1 MAKILFSI
9 EEFDIKLDT
18 EFIGRNFI
26 YYDEVDSTNSELLKD
41 DRIKLHGSVMFAEYQ
56 LKGRGR
62 RDRNWISEKEQALTF
77 SILLTEKN
85 SSKKLNFI
93 NLAAS
98 LAVAQS
104 IENLYQLDIQLKWP
118 NDVMIGNKKIAG
130 ILIESTSIKEKIDRV
145 VVGIGVNVNQSSF
158 AGKFII
164 PPTSIRKEF
173 HKTVKR
179 ERLMSEILNEFE
191 EIINKI
197 NKDREKILD
206 NWRARCKWIGEK
218 IKIVDGETE
227 IFGLFE
233 DINENGYLI
242 LKTRD
247 DKRTIYSGDVSI
259 RK

>member
-1 MAKILFSI
+1 MAKILFNI

-41 DRIKLHGSVMFAEYQ
+41 DQIKLHGSVMFAEYQ

-85 SSKKLNFI
+85 SSKNINFV

-118 NDVMIGNKKIAG
+118 NDIMIGNNKVAG
-130 ILIESTSIKEKIDRV
+130 ILIESTSTKDKIDRV

-191 EIINKI
+191 EIFNKI
-197 NKDREKILD
+197 KNDREKILD

-218 IKIVDGETE
+218 IKIVDGESE
-227 IFGLFE
+227 VFGLFE

>member
-1 MAKILFSI
+1 MAKILFNI

-41 DRIKLHGSVMFAEYQ
+41 DRIKLNGSVMLAEYQ

-62 RDRNWISEKEQALTF
+62 RDRNWIAEKEQALTF

-85 SSKKLNFI
+85 SSKNINFV

-118 NDVMIGNKKIAG
+118 NDIMIGNNKVAG

-191 EIINKI
+191 EIFNKI
-197 NKDREKILD
+197 KNDREKILD
-206 NWRARCKWIGEK
+206 NWRVRCKWIGEK
-218 IKIVDGETE
+218 IKIVDGESE
-227 IFGLFE
+227 VFGLFE